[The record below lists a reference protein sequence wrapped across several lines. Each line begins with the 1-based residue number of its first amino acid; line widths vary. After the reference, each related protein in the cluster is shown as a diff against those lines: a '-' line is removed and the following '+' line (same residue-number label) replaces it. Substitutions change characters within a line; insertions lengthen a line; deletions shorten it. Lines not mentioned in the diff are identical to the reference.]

1 MKYVC
6 SICGYIYDEAREGRL
21 FSEIPESWVC
31 PVCKAA
37 KSAFV
42 PEKTEEKTS
51 PAAVSRYVDEEMKEL
66 SAGAVSALFSNL
78 ARGCENQYKNEE
90 SALFKELADYFE
102 AVTTPM
108 EDAGLDELA
117 ELIGK
122 DLAQEYPSL
131 RSKAEAEGD
140 RGTQRICVWGEKVTN
155 MQKSL
160 LDRYRREG
168 EAFLRNTKV
177 WVCSVCGFI
186 YIGDTP
192 PEICPVCKVPP
203 WKFDEIEGR
212 EDA

>member
-6 SICGYIYDEAREGRL
+6 SICGYIYDETKEGRL
-21 FSEIPESWVC
+21 FSELPESWVC
-31 PVCKAA
+31 PICKAA
-37 KSAFV
+37 KTAFV
-42 PEKTEEKTS
+42 PEKTEEKS
-51 PAAVSRYVDEEMKEL
+51 APAASGYVDEELKEL
-66 SAGAVSALFSNL
+66 SMGAVSALFSNL
-78 ARGCENQYKNEE
+78 ARGCEKQYKNEE
-90 SALFKELADYFE
+90 SALFKEISDYFQ
-102 AVTTPM
+102 AVASPV

-122 DLAQEYPSL
+122 DLSEGYLAL
-131 RSKAEAEGD
+131 KSKAQDEGD

-168 EAFLRNTKV
+168 EAFLKYTKV

-192 PEICPVCKVPP
+192 PELCPVCKVPP
-203 WKFDEIEGR
+203 WKFDEIER
-212 EDA
+212 RANA